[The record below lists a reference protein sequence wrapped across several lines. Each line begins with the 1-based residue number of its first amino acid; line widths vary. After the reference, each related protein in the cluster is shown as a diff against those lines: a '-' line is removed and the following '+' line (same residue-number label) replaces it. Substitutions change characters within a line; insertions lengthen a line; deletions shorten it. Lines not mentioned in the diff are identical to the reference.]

1 MGDQTIG
8 VIAPASAV
16 KQETRRGGWFEDV
29 RRPQAQTIRLGVY
42 RFVQIVLVLIALFL
56 WAKVA
61 EGFDSEMVS
70 GRLADLMTMG
80 LWLMTLA
87 IVGLVMVTATRSTEM
102 NAAAVVL
109 VLVAML
115 ALWLIFNLIVTPVIV
130 FALVMVQRDL
140 VYVLPLAM
148 TAAAAAFVPS
158 LETGRYSFWRELV
171 DQSGANSEKPILDET
186 QIRLEEMRQEFERE
200 KMSSREAELLAEIAR
215 LKAQLARGEARAI
228 DPEPIIRGRKSI
240 EECIRER
247 RINGV
252 LSFESVTRNGPRK
265 LDHVLLRQFVVEA
278 WQRNEFRRRY
288 WLERGLKRDDWEAM
302 MNALAWAF
310 DEVGNPIRGVD
321 DVIAELV
328 RIGVLPLIHP
338 PSSVSLSRP

>member
-42 RFVQIVLVLIALFL
+42 RFVQIVLALSAIFL

-61 EGFDSEMVS
+61 ENYEPEVVT
-70 GRLADLMTMG
+70 GRLANLISSG
-80 LWLMTLA
+80 
-87 IVGLVMVTATRSTEM
+87 I
-102 NAAAVVL
+102 
-109 VLVAML
+109 LVAT
-115 ALWLIFNLIVTPVIV
+115 LIVAGIVYALIERNIDLNTTARTIAIIGITAAWLGFNAIISPVAV
-130 FALVMVQRDL
+130 FALIKTQTDL
-140 VYVLPLAM
+140 IYLLPIMA

-158 LETGRYSFWRELV
+158 LEVGRYSFWRELV

-288 WLERGLKRDDWEAM
+288 WLERGLKRDDWEVM

-328 RIGVLPLIHP
+328 RIGVLPLIPP